1 MLMFRRHAFRGDNP
15 EPAGEIKFI
24 PCRTAQFTG
33 TDEQQG
39 NQPQGAPHREI
50 AVMPLKVQHNLTEF
64 PGVERGGSVPCLS
77 GTQRSGQVFRGV
89 PRGLAGGDGIAA
101 YLAADIRQPASSA
114 QFPGLPQRFDGAH
127 NVLGGNVCHGLAAE
141 DGKEIFRHPPH
152 HEGAIAVFTVKGFP
166 LVPFHSH
173 GLERSVG
180 GGCPCGLPVFRRVDA
195 GLEQGLGFIPALPC
209 GAE

>member
-1 MLMFRRHAFRGDNP
+1 MTGVFLQFLSILTACGARGTTCSCFVAMRFAGITQSLREKSNSFHAAQRNSP
-15 EPAGEIKFI
+15 ERTNSREPAAG
-24 PCRTAQFTG
+24 RTAQ
-33 TDEQQG
+33 
-39 NQPQGAPHREI
+39 EI

-141 DGKEIFRHPPH
+141 DGKEIFRHPR
-152 HEGAIAVFTVKGFP
+152 IMK
-166 LVPFHSH
+166 
-173 GLERSVG
+173 ER
-180 GGCPCGLPVFRRVDA
+180 
-195 GLEQGLGFIPALPC
+195 
-209 GAE
+209 